1 MELGMIT
8 SRSNDKI
15 KRYRSLLSKPEEG
28 LVCLEGQRLVADS
41 IDAGARLL
49 SIYISPKAHAIEET
63 GSILLRAEESGAEV
77 IEVSE
82 DVLQYMCDTEH
93 PRGIVAVASWNSAVG
108 IDLEK
113 PAVALDG
120 VQDPGNVG
128 TIIRSAAAFGYGA
141 VLLGGET
148 AKAYSPKVA
157 RASMGSIYR
166 LDILHLK
173 NLAGSLQ
180 GLKDCGCKVY
190 GLDMDGDPV
199 DAIVLT
205 MPYCLVVGSEGAG
218 LSDGVRAVL
227 DGLVSIPMKGG
238 VESLNAAVASSIAM
252 WAISKR
258 VQQG

>member
-1 MELGMIT
+1 MIT

-15 KRYRSLLSKPEEG
+15 KRYRSLLARPEEG

-41 IDAGARLL
+41 VDAGARLVSL
-49 SIYISPKAHAIEET
+49 FVSPRAHAVKDT
-63 GSILLRAEESGAEV
+63 HRILEGANESGAEV

-82 DVLQYMCDTEH
+82 DILEYMCDTEH
-93 PRGIVAVASWNSAVG
+93 PRGIAAVAAWAPAVG
-108 IDLEK
+108 IGLEK
-113 PAVALDG
+113 PVVALDG

-148 AKAYSPKVA
+148 ARAYSPKVA

-190 GLDMDGDPV
+190 GLDMDGEPV
-199 DAIVLT
+199 DGIRFA
-205 MPYCLVVGSEGAG
+205 MPYCLVVGSEAEG
-218 LSDGVRAVL
+218 LSDGVRTVL
-227 DGLVSIPMKGG
+227 DGLVSVPMKGS

-252 WAISKR
+252 WAASKG
-258 VQQG
+258 VLHG